1 VERADVLIVG
11 GGLAGTS
18 VAWWLGARA
27 RTLIVDQGDQLGQEA
42 SAQNAG
48 MLRRLASDR
57 VERALAVRSAELHI
71 DPPGS
76 WSVASPYRKT
86 GAVIGLERAEGG
98 LDEAVRELRGHGV
111 CVESIGPEDYDRVA
125 PALVGAPLEQAWYLP
140 DEGLL
145 DAHTLVQGFWTGAR
159 STGAQLWS
167 GAVVESLELV
177 GGRVVGVR
185 TSKGPVR
192 ADVVVLAAGAWG
204 AGLAR
209 TVGLDRPLVPLRRHL
224 LQTAA
229 DPRAVRDHAY
239 CWIDDVG
246 LYARPEAGGWLISP
260 CDETI
265 DAPSLGPG
273 SRGSVE
279 PLFRAIAEA
288 KLGWHLPSLAEV
300 RFSGGWTGLR
310 TFAPDRRPW
319 LGPDPELE
327 GLWWAAGLGGF
338 GVTCSFAIGEVVA
351 ARLLG
356 GDVPYLQ
363 PKDALPS
370 RALTARVP
378 EIGELAV

>member
-1 VERADVLIVG
+1 MERADVLIVG

-18 VAWWLGARA
+18 VAWWLGAQA
-27 RTLIVDQGDQLGQEA
+27 RTLIVDQGDQLGLEA

-48 MLRRLASDR
+48 MLRRLARDR
-57 VERALAVRSAELHI
+57 VERALAIRSAELLLET
-71 DPPGS
+71 PAG
-76 WSVASPYRKT
+76 WAAASPYRKT
-86 GAVIGLERAEGG
+86 GAVIGLERVGLA
-98 LDEAVRELRGHGV
+98 LDEAAQDLREHGV
-111 CVESIGPEDYDRVA
+111 SVESLAPEEYDRVA
-125 PALVGAPLEQAWYLP
+125 PALVGATLEKAWYLP

-145 DAHTLVQGFWTGAR
+145 DAHTLVQGFWAGAR
-159 STGAQLWS
+159 SSGARLWS
-167 GAVVESLELV
+167 GALVESLEVV

-185 TSKGPVR
+185 TSRGPVR
-192 ADVVVLAAGAWG
+192 AEVVVLAAGAWG
-204 AGLAR
+204 SGLAHA
-209 TVGLDRPLVPLRRHL
+209 VGLDRPLVPLRRHL
-224 LQTAA
+224 LQTAP
-229 DPRAVRDHAY
+229 DPRASRDHAY

-265 DAPSLGPG
+265 DPPSSGPG

-338 GVTCSFAIGEVVA
+338 GVTCSFAIGEVLA
-351 ARLLG
+351 ARLMG
-356 GDVPYLQ
+356 SDVPYLK
-363 PKDALPS
+363 PNDALPPRS
-370 RALTARVP
+370 LTAHVP
-378 EIGELAV
+378 EIVELAV